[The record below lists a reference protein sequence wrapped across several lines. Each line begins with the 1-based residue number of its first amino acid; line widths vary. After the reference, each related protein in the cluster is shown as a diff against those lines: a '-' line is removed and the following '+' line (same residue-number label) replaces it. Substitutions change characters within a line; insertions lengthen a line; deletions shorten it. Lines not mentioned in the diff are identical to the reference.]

1 MREMIDYIQN
11 FISMG
16 TFSAFRHPTSYL
28 EIAIIAFIIYHIL
41 VWIKNTRAWT
51 LFKGII
57 VVLVFALLAE
67 LLHLTTILWIF
78 GKTFNVVAIAVIVIF
93 QPELRKALEELGRK
107 RFVASLFSTGETE
120 QKGQANSDKCINEV
134 VRAAY
139 EMGKVKTG
147 ALIVLEREVLLSE
160 YERTG
165 IPLDSVVSSQLL
177 INIFEHNTPLHDGA
191 VFIRS
196 NRIVAATCY
205 LPLSDNM
212 ELSKEL
218 GTRHR
223 AAVGISEVSD
233 SMTIIVSEE
242 TGAVSLAQNGK
253 LQRNIDMETLK
264 RLLTKKPKTAG
275 TATGRF
281 SKLKEIV
288 KYEKKD
294 NK

>member
-1 MREMIDYIQN
+1 MDRQPDIYRKRVESLREMIDYIQN

-51 LFKGII
+51 LFKGIV

-165 IPLDSVVSSQLL
+165 IPLDSVVSNQLL
-177 INIFEHNTPLHDGA
+177 INILSTIHRCTMVPYLSGA
-191 VFIRS
+191 TVLWRRHAIFRFQIIWS
-196 NRIVAATCY
+196 LVKNLVQGTGQ
-205 LPLSDNM
+205 LS
-212 ELSKEL
+212 
-218 GTRHR
+218 
-223 AAVGISEVSD
+223 VS
-233 SMTIIVSEE
+233 
-242 TGAVSLAQNGK
+242 
-253 LQRNIDMETLK
+253 
-264 RLLTKKPKTAG
+264 
-275 TATGRF
+275 
-281 SKLKEIV
+281 V
-288 KYEKKD
+288 KFQTV
-294 NK
+294 